1 MDFTLCVEI
10 VVIFTENFI
19 FLYCLGYIDMI
30 SSNPNFSHRIV
41 DCERIFAIFIVS
53 LAVFI
58 VSLAG
63 E

>member
-1 MDFTLCVEI
+1 MCVEI
-10 VVIFTENFI
+10 IVIFTENFI

-41 DCERIFAIFIVS
+41 DCERIFAIFIVF

-58 VSLAG
+58 VSLA
-63 E
+63 EE